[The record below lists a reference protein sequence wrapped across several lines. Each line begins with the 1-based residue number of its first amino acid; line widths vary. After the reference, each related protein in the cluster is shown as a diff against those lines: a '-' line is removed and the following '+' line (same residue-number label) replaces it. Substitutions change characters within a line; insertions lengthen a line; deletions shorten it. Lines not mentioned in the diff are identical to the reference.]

1 MSVSRGEFKFE
12 LIGMKELMKNLEEL
26 PTKSMKKSV
35 IRKAM
40 KKALKPTAELY
51 KSALPYAPKNKGFEK
66 SPHLRDSVQVTS
78 ALKRS
83 QKKDGLRVGRDE
95 AVMYVGSNAP
105 HAHLLEF
112 GTAERQHK
120 KPGVAPIGDEFRVV
134 QSTGRVQARPYLRQA
149 WEETKTGIMK
159 IFAAE
164 MKIELEKAAKN
175 LAAKAAKGT
184 LTAGQQR
191 GLLR

>member
-1 MSVSRGEFKFE
+1 
-12 LIGMKELMKNLEEL
+12 MKELMKNLEEL

-40 KKALKPTAELY
+40 KKALEPTAELY
-51 KSALPYAPKNKGFEK
+51 KSAIPVSTGV
-66 SPHLRDSVQVTS
+66 LRDSVQVTS

-83 QKKDGLRVGRDE
+83 QKMDGVRVGRDE
-95 AVMYVGSNAP
+95 AVMYVGATANY
-105 HAHLLEF
+105 AHLLEF

-149 WEETKTGIMK
+149 WEQTKAGIMK

-175 LAAKAAKGT
+175 LAAKAGKGT
-184 LTAGQQR
+184 LTAGQRR